1 MARGMNHVYLIGAL
15 ARDPELRY
23 TGSGMAVFEATV
35 AGEDRVTGNDGRERN
50 LPWYHR
56 VSILGKP
63 AEWQAER
70 ALKGGDAVLVEGTLE
85 YRQWEAPEGGKR
97 SAVNVKALRM
107 EQLGYQPELVQDAG
121 GGVRMSG
128 AMNEVMVVGNVTRD
142 PEIRYTPAG
151 DAVLGLSV
159 AVNEQYQDRQG
170 QRQEKVHY
178 IDATLWR
185 DLAENMKELRKGD
198 PVMIMGRLV
207 NESWTDKDGNKRNNT
222 KVEATRV
229 EALARGAGNANS
241 GYAAATPAA
250 PRTQTA
256 SSAARPQG
264 GYGNQSQPS
273 ASQTG
278 RAANTGSR
286 SGGLDIDQG
295 LDDFPP
301 EEDDLP
307 F

>member
-1 MARGMNHVYLIGAL
+1 MARGMNHVFLIGAL

-23 TGSGMAVFEATV
+23 TGSGLAVFEATV
-35 AGEDRVTGNDGRERN
+35 AGEDRVVGNDGRERN
-50 LPWYHR
+50 IPWYHR

-63 AEWQAER
+63 AEWQSER
-70 ALKGGDAVLVEGTLE
+70 GLKAGDAVMVEGALE

-107 EQLGYQPELVQDAG
+107 EQLGYQPELIQDAG

-128 AMNEVMVVGNVTRD
+128 AMNEVMVVGNITRD
-142 PEIRYTPAG
+142 PELRYTQTG
-151 DAVLGLSV
+151 DAVLSLSI
-159 AVNEQYQDRQG
+159 AVNENYQDRQG

-178 IDATLWR
+178 VDSTLWR
-185 DLAENMKELRKGD
+185 ELAEAMKDMRKGD
-198 PVMIMGRLV
+198 AVLLVGRLV
-207 NESWTDKDGNKRNNT
+207 NESWQDKDGNKRNST
-222 KVEATRV
+222 RIEATRV
-229 EALARGAGNANS
+229 EALARGAAPGQQT
-241 GYAAATPAA
+241 GYAAATPAV
-250 PRTQTA
+250 PRPQTA
-256 SSAARPQG
+256 SSSARPQQS
-264 GYGNQSQPS
+264 GYGNGPSQP
-273 ASQTG
+273 A

>member
-1 MARGMNHVYLIGAL
+1 MARGMNHVFLIGAL

-35 AGEDRVTGNDGRERN
+35 AGEDRIVGNDGRERN

-70 ALKGGDAVLVEGTLE
+70 NLKGGDAVMVEGTLE
-85 YRQWEAPEGGKR
+85 FRQWEAPEGGKR

-107 EQLGYQPELVQDAG
+107 EQLGTQPELVQDAG

-128 AMNEVMVVGNVTRD
+128 AMNEVMVIGNVTRD

-151 DAVLGLSV
+151 DAVLSLSV

-185 DLAENMKELRKGD
+185 DLAENMKELRRGD

-207 NESWTDKDGNKRNNT
+207 NEGWTDKDGNKRNST
-222 KVEATRV
+222 RVEATRV
-229 EALARGAGNANS
+229 EALSRGAGAS
-241 GYAAATPAA
+241 GSPAATPAA

-256 SSAARPQG
+256 GSTARPQ
-264 GYGNQSQPS
+264 
-273 ASQTG
+273 ASSVARGTTTG
-278 RAANTGSR
+278 TR

-301 EEDDLP
+301 EEEDLP

>member
-1 MARGMNHVYLIGAL
+1 MARGMNHVFLVGAL

-23 TGSGMAVFEATV
+23 TGSGLAVFEATI
-35 AGEDRVTGNDGRERN
+35 AGEDRIIGSDGRERS

-56 VSILGKP
+56 VSLLGKP

-70 ALKGGDAVLVEGTLE
+70 GLKGGDAVLVEGALE
-85 YRQWEAPEGGKR
+85 FRQWEAPEGGKR
-97 SAVNVKALRM
+97 SALNVKALRM
-107 EQLGYQPELVQDAG
+107 EQLATQPELVQDAG

-128 AMNEVMVVGNVTRD
+128 ALNEVMVVGNVTRD
-142 PEIRYTPAG
+142 PEIRYTPAN
-151 DAVLGLSV
+151 DAVLSLSI
-159 AVNEQYQDRQG
+159 AVNENYQDRQG

-178 IDATLWR
+178 VDATLWR
-185 DLAENMKELRKGD
+185 DLAEAMKDLRRGD
-198 PVMIMGRLV
+198 PVMILGRLV

-229 EALARGAGNANS
+229 EALARGAAPGQTA

-250 PRTQTA
+250 PRPQTA
-256 SSAARPQG
+256 SSSARPPAG
-264 GYGNQSQPS
+264 GPSGQPS
-273 ASQTG
+273 
-278 RAANTGSR
+278 RAASTGSR

-295 LDDFPP
+295 LDDFSP

>member
-23 TGSGMAVFEATV
+23 TGNGMAVFEATV
-35 AGEDRVTGNDGRERN
+35 AGEDRVIGNDGRERN

-70 ALKGGDAVLVEGTLE
+70 NLKGGDAVVVEGTLE

-107 EQLGYQPELVQDAG
+107 EQLGTQPELIQDAG

-128 AMNEVMVVGNVTRD
+128 AMNEVLVLGNVTRD

-151 DAVLGLSV
+151 DAVLSLSI
-159 AVNEQYQDRQG
+159 AVNENYQDRQG

-207 NESWTDKDGNKRNNT
+207 NEGWTDKDGNKRNST
-222 KVEATRV
+222 RVEATRV

-250 PRTQTA
+250 PRTQPA
-256 SSAARPQG
+256 SSAARPTSG
-264 GYGNQSQPS
+264 GYQSQPS
-273 ASQTG
+273 